1 MNFQEIIQFIKS
13 GNNPEQMIMSMLQT
27 NSKNN
32 PVMMNILQ
40 LAKQGNYKQIEQV
53 ARNLAQQRG
62 VDFDKEFTNFRK
74 TLGI

>member
-1 MNFQEIIQFIKS
+1 MNFQEIIQFIRS

-27 NSKNN
+27 GSKNN

>member
-13 GNNPEQMIMSMLQT
+13 GNNPEQMILSMLQT

-74 TLGI
+74 TLGL

>member
-13 GNNPEQMIMSMLQT
+13 GNNPEQVILSMLQT

-74 TLGI
+74 TLGL

>member
-13 GNNPEQMIMSMLQT
+13 GNNPEQMILSMLQI

-74 TLGI
+74 TLGL

>member
-13 GNNPEQMIMSMLQT
+13 GNNPEQLVLSMLQA
-27 NSKNN
+27 NAKNN

-40 LAKQGNYKQIEQV
+40 LAKQGNYKQIEQI

-62 VDFDKEFTNFRK
+62 VDFDKELTNFRK

>member
-13 GNNPEQMIMSMLQT
+13 GNNPEQMVLSMLQA

-32 PVMMNILQ
+32 PIMMNILQ
-40 LAKQGNYKQIEQV
+40 LVKQGNYKQIEQI

-62 VDFDKEFTNFRK
+62 VDFDKELTNFRK
-74 TLGI
+74 TLGL

>member
-13 GNNPEQMIMSMLQT
+13 GNNPEQLVLSMLQA

-40 LAKQGNYKQIEQV
+40 LAKQGNYKQIEQI

-62 VDFDKEFTNFRK
+62 VNFDKELTNFRK
-74 TLGI
+74 TLGL

>member
-13 GNNPEQMIMSMLQT
+13 GNNPEQMILSMLQT

-40 LAKQGNYKQIEQV
+40 LVKQGDYKQIEQV
-53 ARNLAQQRG
+53 VKNLAQQRG

-74 TLGI
+74 TLGL